1 MRLTL
6 DSWLLFKQARRREL
20 QSLSDSRVIQ
30 MMPWYICLSL
40 CKRVQCRII
49 LFSVILLIDILCRFL
64 NLIFSWT
71 FLTIFEVSVVRN
83 WFHFSKFPLL
93 FCISQTFI
101 VLLIA
106 LTTLL
111 NLSPDYLA
119 KLLDVMSY
127 IVELML
133 DISIVALTL
142 AAQGTLDFE
151 SKSYKMLDG
160 IFMVILVNVGEIV
173 AKLG

>member
-1 MRLTL
+1 
-6 DSWLLFKQARRREL
+6 
-20 QSLSDSRVIQ
+20 
-30 MMPWYICLSL
+30 
-40 CKRVQCRII
+40 
-49 LFSVILLIDILCRFL
+49 
-64 NLIFSWT
+64 
-71 FLTIFEVSVVRN
+71 
-83 WFHFSKFPLL
+83 
-93 FCISQTFI
+93 
-101 VLLIA
+101 

>member
-1 MRLTL
+1 
-6 DSWLLFKQARRREL
+6 
-20 QSLSDSRVIQ
+20 
-30 MMPWYICLSL
+30 
-40 CKRVQCRII
+40 
-49 LFSVILLIDILCRFL
+49 
-64 NLIFSWT
+64 
-71 FLTIFEVSVVRN
+71 
-83 WFHFSKFPLL
+83 
-93 FCISQTFI
+93 
-101 VLLIA
+101 LIA

-111 NLSPDYLA
+111 NLSPDNLA

>member
-1 MRLTL
+1 
-6 DSWLLFKQARRREL
+6 
-20 QSLSDSRVIQ
+20 
-30 MMPWYICLSL
+30 
-40 CKRVQCRII
+40 
-49 LFSVILLIDILCRFL
+49 
-64 NLIFSWT
+64 
-71 FLTIFEVSVVRN
+71 
-83 WFHFSKFPLL
+83 
-93 FCISQTFI
+93 
-101 VLLIA
+101 LIA

-111 NLSPDYLA
+111 NLSPDNLA

-160 IFMVILVNVGEIV
+160 IFMVILVNAGEIV

>member
-1 MRLTL
+1 
-6 DSWLLFKQARRREL
+6 
-20 QSLSDSRVIQ
+20 
-30 MMPWYICLSL
+30 
-40 CKRVQCRII
+40 
-49 LFSVILLIDILCRFL
+49 
-64 NLIFSWT
+64 
-71 FLTIFEVSVVRN
+71 
-83 WFHFSKFPLL
+83 
-93 FCISQTFI
+93 
-101 VLLIA
+101 

-111 NLSPDYLA
+111 NLSPDNLA

>member
-1 MRLTL
+1 M
-6 DSWLLFKQARRREL
+6 
-20 QSLSDSRVIQ
+20 
-30 MMPWYICLSL
+30 
-40 CKRVQCRII
+40 
-49 LFSVILLIDILCRFL
+49 
-64 NLIFSWT
+64 
-71 FLTIFEVSVVRN
+71 
-83 WFHFSKFPLL
+83 
-93 FCISQTFI
+93 
-101 VLLIA
+101 IA

-111 NLSPDYLA
+111 NLSPDNLA